1 MRRYSPIWLMIIK
14 LSSFSPLVIA
24 AIFANA
30 QNENTLIVKQLP
42 KSFSPVKDIDIGTV
56 NSTNNS
62 ILQVDSIANTN
73 TISSYFCKVYSKSM
87 QNIALQIQTMDSW
100 AKAFIQKF
108 EIGFANY
115 FLNACYAN
123 NEGTLLPGSVWNCY
137 YSSHN
142 AKPWQ
147 LILIGVNAHINGD
160 IWHALVDNFSE
171 LEIRWYK
178 KEILATQSSIAKVYD
193 DVFDTI
199 KSESSYLRF
208 INFFTLGLAKK
219 FGERTFFK
227 WRNRSI
233 NLAIMYYHNQKKFK
247 RRLAV
252 VTRKKQKIDK
262 LILSY
267 RPSTTNQKL

>member
-1 MRRYSPIWLMIIK
+1 MQG
-14 LSSFSPLVIA
+14 FSPMPLLILLLLFSQLFIA
-24 AIFANA
+24 DVSYA
-30 QNENTLIVKQLP
+30 QNENNLIAQVRKPLITYT
-42 KSFSPVKDIDIGTV
+42 KNDSDKEINAS
-56 NSTNNS
+56 NA
-62 ILQVDSIANTN
+62 ILQVDSISHTN
-73 TISSYFCKVYSKSM
+73 TISSYFCKVYSMSM
-87 QNIALQIQTMDSW
+87 QNIALQIQDIDKG

-171 LEIRWYK
+171 LEIRRYK

-219 FGERTFFK
+219 FGERIFFK
-227 WRNRSI
+227 WRKRSI

-252 VTRKKQKIDK
+252 VTKEK
-262 LILSY
+262 
-267 RPSTTNQKL
+267 